1 MPSDAQPDQPTHL
14 AHNTIDLHTHSTA
27 SDGLYPPEELVR
39 LAHDAGLTTIAL
51 VDHDT
56 TGGLDAASAAGER
69 LGVTV
74 IPGIEVNTDLPNKQG
89 EAHVLGYYLEYER
102 PAFQAVLRTLREAR
116 ARRGERMVER
126 LRAQGLNITWERV
139 RALAQGAVGRP
150 HVARALIEQ
159 GYASDVSDAFA
170 RYLAPGKPAYIPRYK
185 LAPADAVRLIK
196 SARGVPVLAH
206 PAGITELRGRV
217 LPELVMAGLQGLECY
232 YGQYDTETVAG
243 LLRLADGYGLIP
255 TGGSDYHG
263 PNMHPTP
270 LGGRY
275 VPESSL
281 DRLRRT
287 GEFNHKLPAPEF
299 TLPGPAGEEHDMTKR
314 PDPV

>member
-1 MPSDAQPDQPTHL
+1 MPSDVPANQLGQPDQPVPL

-39 LAHDAGLTTIAL
+39 LAHDAGLNTIAL

-56 TGGLDAASAAGER
+56 TDGLDAAIAAGER

-74 IPGIEVNTDLPNKQG
+74 IPGIEVNTDLPGKQG
-89 EAHVLGYYLEYER
+89 EAHVLGYYLEYDR

-126 LRAQGLNITWERV
+126 LREQGLDVTWERV
-139 RALAQGAVGRP
+139 RELAQGAVGRP
-150 HVARALIEQ
+150 HVARALIER

-196 SARGVPVLAH
+196 SAHGLPTLAH
-206 PAGITELRGRV
+206 PAGIAELRERV

-232 YGQYDTETVAG
+232 YGQYDTETVAE
-243 LLRLADGYGLIP
+243 LLRLAGGYGLIP

-275 VPESSL
+275 VPDSSL

-299 TLPGPAGEEHDMTKR
+299 TLPRPATE
-314 PDPV
+314 